1 VRLTL
6 HSIQEILE
14 PLAIAN
20 NVTQATHTRIDHV
33 TITLG
38 NLYKTYNK
46 PQLEEPIRMK
56 ILGSLEKRWAAA
68 DQDVF
73 ILSVV
78 FNPWIRTC
86 AFNCEALTRMQLIFM
101 ADRVFKRLFEME
113 PDFRFMSQFTNY
125 CDKAGAYSN
134 EAMVLPMWKRK
145 AEDQVRVANY
155 SRLIYAN
162 FVL

>member
-6 HSIQEILE
+6 HSIQEILG

-20 NVTQATHTRIDHV
+20 NVTQATHTQIDHV
-33 TITLG
+33 MITLG

-56 ILGSLEKRWAAA
+56 ILGSLKKRWAAA
-68 DQDVF
+68 DQEVF

-78 FNPWIRTC
+78 FNPWIRTR
-86 AFNCEALTRMQLIFM
+86 AFNCEVLTRMQLIFM
-101 ADRVFKRLFEME
+101 ADRVFKQLLEME

-125 CDKAGAYSN
+125 CDKAWAYSN

-155 SRLIYAN
+155 S
-162 FVL
+162 